1 MIRKAPSYGNS
12 VFPSPTGG
20 AKRRLKIGIS
30 PYLRCIQ
37 CGFPNDTRKT
47 AWSTNGEGIDPKTGI
62 VKAGCKF
69 CGSLFW
75 QEQKPPK
82 IADDRFKANPS
93 LKDKKG
99 R

>member
-1 MIRKAPSYGNS
+1 MRKTPPSHGIQ

-20 AKRRLKIGIS
+20 TRRRLKIGIT

-37 CGFPNDTRKT
+37 CGFANDTRKT
-47 AWSTNGEGIDPKTGI
+47 TWSKQGEGIDPVTQE

-93 LKDKKG
+93 VKVRK
-99 R
+99 